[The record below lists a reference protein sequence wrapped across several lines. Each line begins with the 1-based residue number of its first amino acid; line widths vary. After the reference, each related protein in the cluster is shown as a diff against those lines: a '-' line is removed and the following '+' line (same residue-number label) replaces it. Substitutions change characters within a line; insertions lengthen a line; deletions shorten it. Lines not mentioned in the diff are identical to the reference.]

1 MIVVEFLDYAHIWW
15 NKYQRERF
23 RDEEPEVDTW
33 AEMRRVMRRYVPT
46 SYSRTVCLELQK
58 LSQGNMSVEEY
69 YKGMEMTLIRA
80 NIDEDNEATIVVF

>member
-33 AEMRRVMRRYVPT
+33 AEMGRVMRRRYVPT
-46 SYSRTVCLELQK
+46 SYNRTVCLK
-58 LSQGNMSVEEY
+58 L
-69 YKGMEMTLIRA
+69 
-80 NIDEDNEATIVVF
+80 